1 MTKTSFYHALVDVQ
15 KSEWVARKAWVVGA
29 RAFAYERQAWG
40 NHPACAEEVERIDR
54 RTAFDLGGGV
64 ALEGLAQAGDHCVV
78 EEQRPRGSLVEHF
91 DE

>member
-29 RAFAYERQAWG
+29 QAFACERQAWG

-54 RTAFDLGGGV
+54 RTAFDCP
-64 ALEGLAQAGDHCVV
+64 ATEKKFTIDIIDCNRKCIDQMID
-78 EEQRPRGSLVEHF
+78 
-91 DE
+91 